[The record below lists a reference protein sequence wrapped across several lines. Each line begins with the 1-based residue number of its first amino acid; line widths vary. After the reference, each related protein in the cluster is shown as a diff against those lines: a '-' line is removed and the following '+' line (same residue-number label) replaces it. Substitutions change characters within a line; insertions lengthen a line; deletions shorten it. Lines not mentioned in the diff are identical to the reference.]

1 MSHGKS
7 APVSL
12 PRGPVKF
19 NGWRFMFCLY
29 MFIYI
34 YMFSLYGGEWICDD
48 INESFHQTI
57 HGATPISSISIGFSI
72 INHPFWGIP
81 IWGNPPIRLNTP
93 FCTAWFNQ
101 FISYLLFWREA
112 PQQPNNINTGQPPTM
127 SSRLFLRLGRTG
139 CAGTLTQ
146 AYDGYLMVQWTENP
160 L

>member
-34 YMFSLYGGEWICDD
+34 SIYVFSLYGGEWICDD
-48 INESFHQTI
+48 INEGFHQSMVL
-57 HGATPISSISIGFSI
+57 PLY
-72 INHPFWGIP
+72 HPFPKG
-81 IWGNPPIRLNTP
+81 
-93 FCTAWFNQ
+93 F
-101 FISYLLFWREA
+101 
-112 PQQPNNINTGQPPTM
+112 
-127 SSRLFLRLGRTG
+127 
-139 CAGTLTQ
+139 
-146 AYDGYLMVQWTENP
+146 P